1 MIFTEKQVNN
11 LTFGRFRK
19 VTAIDNSLLCD
30 SCPIQ
35 LTKGTIIQDRT
46 RKLRLLNLIL
56 INNGNV
62 TIDEI
67 ELKLIAF
74 DSYGNALA
82 WDDGKEYR
90 ICVMSE
96 LHCKPDETCGGEDV
110 CVLPSED
117 CTDCCVFVTRVVT
130 AGNVE
135 MRFAE
140 SDYRMKN
147 TGKQTLPSEQS
158 PEKSRKL
165 HKIMVRALAAACG
178 VYAVLLVGGL
188 IYSNV
193 IAPAREESYITQ
205 CMEKGDY
212 YAALYQI
219 EKSGDKERR
228 EDVILQAVDRS
239 LEDGNYKSALNYA
252 AKSENPGL
260 VNATLERVTDLL
272 IGSGDYDA
280 ALNFAVTHKNQE
292 LQNSIYRRA
301 VDECIDKRDFKSAL
315 VYVSLSGQDAL
326 RDQVYAAAV
335 TYYKGEK
342 KYGLALDYA
351 LKTGDQ
357 KLILTVYD
365 DAILQ
370 YCAEEDYNSAA
381 YYLAKCNLPADAA
394 VTAEKKKEIYAAADR
409 SFIRANTEVFYPT
422 MTLLEKQKLFAST
435 LAIWQRACG
444 VTRSGTL
451 VSNDGS
457 FSWSGVVSVQCGPQH
472 VVVLLADGTVAA
484 QGSNANGQC
493 DTGSWTGIVGIAAG
507 QEHTVALKEDGTVVA
522 VGKNDYRQCEVSGWT
537 DIVQVACGAYF
548 TLGLRSD
555 GTVVAC
561 GQNLA
566 GQCNVSEWKEI
577 TQISCGETH
586 ALGLRSDGTVVASG
600 VQRSEKCNVS
610 EWKNIT
616 AVSAGSAHSVALTA
630 DGKVLM
636 AGGSDGSCGNVS
648 GWSNIVAVEAGD
660 SNVLGIDRYGNVFCV
675 GNGKVPVQALQD
687 LVGSY

>member
-1 MIFTEKQVNN
+1 M
-11 LTFGRFRK
+11 TFGRFRK
-19 VTAIDNSLLCD
+19 VTTIDSSLLCD
-30 SCPIQ
+30 SCPMQ

-56 INNGNV
+56 VNSGNV

-74 DSYGNALA
+74 DSYGNVLH
-82 WDDGKEYR
+82 WDDGKAYR
-90 ICVMSE
+90 MCVMSE
-96 LHCKPDETCGGEDV
+96 IHCKPDETCGGEDV
-110 CVLPSED
+110 VVLPSEE
-117 CTDCCVFVTRVVT
+117 CADCCVFVTRVVT

-147 TGKQTLPSEQS
+147 TGRKTPPSEPS

-165 HKIMVRALAAACG
+165 HRIMVRVLAASCG
-178 VYAVLLVGGL
+178 VYAVLLIGGL
-188 IYSNV
+188 IYRNV
-193 IAPAREESYITQ
+193 VAPAKDESYITQ

-212 YAALYQI
+212 NAALYRI
-219 EKSGDKERR
+219 GKTGDKERL
-228 EDVILQAVDRS
+228 EDVILQAVDYC
-239 LEDGNYKSALNYA
+239 LAEGNYKSALSYA

-260 VNATLERVTDLL
+260 VDATLEKVTDLL
-272 IGSGDYDA
+272 IGGGDYDT
-280 ALNFAVTHKNQE
+280 ALKFAVTHRNQE

-301 VDECIDKRDFKSAL
+301 VDDYIEKRDFKSAL

-326 RDQVYAAAV
+326 KDQVYAAAV
-335 TYYKGEK
+335 TYYKNEK

-357 KLILTVYD
+357 KRILTVYD

-370 YCAEEDYNSAA
+370 YCAEENYNSAA
-381 YYLAKCNLPADAA
+381 YYIAKCNLPADAT

-409 SFIRANTEVFYPT
+409 SFIRANTEVFYPA
-422 MTLLEKQKLFAST
+422 MTLLEKQKLFAAP
-435 LAIWQRACG
+435 LAIWQRAYG

-457 FSWSGVVSVQCGPQH
+457 FSWSGVVSVQCSAQH
-472 VVVLLADGTVAA
+472 MAVLLADGTVAA
-484 QGSNANGQC
+484 QGSNADGQC
-493 DTGSWTGIVGIAAG
+493 DTGSWTGIVGIAVG
-507 QEHTVALKEDGTVVA
+507 QGHTVGLKEDGTVVA

-566 GQCNVSEWKEI
+566 GQCNVSGWREI

-610 EWKNIT
+610 DWKNVA

-660 SNVLGIDRYGNVFCV
+660 SNVLGVDRYGNVFCV

-687 LVGSY
+687 LVGAY